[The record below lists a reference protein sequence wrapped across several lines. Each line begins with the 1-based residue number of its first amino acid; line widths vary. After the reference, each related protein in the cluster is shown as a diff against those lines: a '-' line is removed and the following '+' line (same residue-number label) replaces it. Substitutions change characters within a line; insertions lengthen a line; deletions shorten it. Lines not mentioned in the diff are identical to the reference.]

1 MDSTLDTIQGLYVA
15 FYHRA
20 ADEEGLNYW
29 LDIANNEGDTDYIYT
44 LADKFSQHP
53 RFEEEYGALSD
64 EEFVKAVYQNIL
76 DGVDNDQEAID
87 YWTGRVEAV
96 GKDGMVAE
104 FVKAVL
110 EYDGDDAQ
118 GLERQEFFMNRIEAA
133 KAYTETM
140 GEDSNPINLDDLDSD
155 MAYVASQAVIESVTD
170 EQSLEEVL
178 NFIDTHD
185 SLEEWQG
192 MSSLDEDGE
201 SNFDV
206 DTIMQNILQDSTLPS
221 TDTQDYMS
229 GDYTNGMFGGSDDA
243 DSDDTQTDDTADES
257 TDTQD
262 ADSDDY
268 TDGMFDDS
276 QDTTNDDT
284 TDDSAYAQDDDSE
297 EVNSYVAD
305 YNEYEQTDSSS
316 DDALANDSDA
326 DTSSYD
332 GFMM

>member
-44 LADKFSQHP
+44 LADMFSQHP

-118 GLERQEFFMNRIEAA
+118 GLERQEFFMNRIEVA

-170 EQSLEEVL
+170 EQSLEDVL
-178 NFIDTHD
+178 SFIETHD

-192 MSSLDEDGE
+192 MSGLDEDGL

-206 DTIMQNILQDSTLPS
+206 NTIMQNILQGNALPS

-229 GDYTNGMFGGSDDA
+229 GDYTNGMMGSSQDTSGEDANSDDA
-243 DSDDTQTDDTADES
+243 QTSTDTPS

-262 ADSDDY
+262 YMSGDY
-268 TDGMFDDS
+268 TNGMMGSS
-276 QDTTNDDT
+276 QDTSGEDAN
-284 TDDSAYAQDDDSE
+284 
-297 EVNSYVAD
+297 
-305 YNEYEQTDSSS
+305 S
-316 DDALANDSDA
+316 DDAQ
-326 DTSSYD
+326 T
-332 GFMM
+332 

>member
-29 LDIANNEGDTDYIYT
+29 LDIESNEGDTDYIYA
-44 LADKFSQHP
+44 LADMFSQHP
-53 RFEEEYGALSD
+53 RFEEEYGSLSD

-76 DGVDNDQEAID
+76 DGVDDNQEAID
-87 YWTGRVEAV
+87 YWTDRVEAV

-118 GLERQEFFMNRIEAA
+118 GLARQEFFTNRIEAA

-243 DSDDTQTDDTADES
+243 DSDDTQMVDTTDDS

-262 ADSDDY
+262 DDSDEY

-276 QDTTNDDT
+276 QNTTNDDT
-284 TDDSAYAQDDDSE
+284 TDDSAYIQDDDSE

-305 YNEYEQTDSSS
+305 YDEYEQTDNSE
-316 DDALANDSDA
+316 DTVYTNDSDVDNA
-326 DTSSYD
+326 SYD